1 MKTNTHMTRFAFLF
15 ALASLAA
22 CSSDPADAPD
32 TNTDVGITDT
42 GGGEDTLADTPDA
55 SIDAEEDTQP
65 DAELDVEPDAEPDA
79 GPDTEPD
86 SEPDVG
92 PPPTCESNADCDD
105 GRDCTSDVCDDD
117 AGYCVWEIAANTCL
131 IGGNCYDDGAIAARN
146 PCAMC
151 DAGTASTEWS
161 PSGEGTSCDN
171 GDVCSVNNVC
181 TAGECVGEALSCED
195 GNPCTENTC
204 VADVGCDFPPA
215 FDGETCDDGSA
226 CTEGDICD
234 GGTCGG
240 ATISCEDGNPCT
252 DDLCEEGLGCTNTDN
267 TAECEDGDACTTG
280 DICAEGTCVSGGPTN
295 CEDGNECTIDICDE
309 FAGCVRI
316 PNLNP
321 CCTGTVSICDDGDP
335 CTTDICN
342 PEDGSCSEAFNAAAC
357 DDDDACTTGDICA
370 DGECGGDEVDCAA
383 ENPCVAAFCDS
394 EDGCG
399 GDPLSG
405 IACDDGVECTVE
417 DTCNVGVCE
426 GISECVCEPTFGLQ
440 AVKLTSLQIGSGG
453 RPGQGLDLDANPDTC
468 APASDCSGGIQN
480 ALGVIAAFANEP
492 LATAV
497 TEGSVMLVLE
507 VDDVSLN
514 PFEIA
519 IFQSSL
525 APSNPDCDHTSEV
538 CDYVVDRATL
548 DPETCEPLVTL
559 AATRAGDFVSAGGPG
574 TVFPFAIPLG
584 DAMLAITLYDVRFEG
599 DITMVGDE
607 ITGLTGVIGGAV
619 PRSDLIAALEALPA
633 DALPLDPASIISL
646 LEILVADD
654 VDTDGDGVPD
664 AASIGLPIVGI
675 GAEVVGA
682 L

>member
-1 MKTNTHMTRFAFLF
+1 LF
-15 ALASLAA
+15 AIASLTA
-22 CSSDPADAPD
+22 CSDDP
-32 TNTDVGITDT
+32 T
-42 GGGEDTLADTPDA
+42 ETPDA
-55 SIDAEEDTQP
+55 DAGVVNTDASGDTLGDVTNPDVEPDVVADTEP
-65 DAELDVEPDAEPDA
+65 DAEPDAESDAEPDAEPDVEPDAEPDVST
-79 GPDTEPD
+79 P
-86 SEPDVG
+86 S
-92 PPPTCESNADCDD
+92 TCESNDECDD
-105 GRDCTSDVCDDD
+105 GRDCTSDVCDEDL
-117 AGYCVWEIAANTCL
+117 GYCIWEIAADTCL
-131 IGGNCYDDGAIAARN
+131 IGGNCYDDGTVASRN
-146 PCAMC
+146 SCAMC
-151 DAGTASTEWS
+151 DVASATTAWTPVAEGETCD
-161 PSGEGTSCDN
+161 SGDI
-171 GDVCSVNNVC
+171 CSVNSIC
-181 TAGECVGEALSCED
+181 TAGECVGEALACED

-204 VADVGCDFPPA
+204 VSGLGCDFPPA

-226 CTEGDICD
+226 CTEEDVCSA
-234 GGTCGG
+234 GTCGG
-240 ATISCEDGNPCT
+240 ATIACDDANPCT
-252 DDLCEEGLGCTNTDN
+252 DDICDEDLGCTNSDN
-267 TAECEDGDACTTG
+267 TIECENGDACTSN
-280 DICAEGTCVSGGPTN
+280 DVCAEGSCVPGGPTN

-321 CCTGTVSICDDGDP
+321 CCTGTVSICDDGNP

-342 PEDGSCSEAFNAAAC
+342 PEDGSCGEAFNTAAC
-357 DDDDACTTGDICA
+357 DDGDACTDGDICA
-370 DGECGGDEVDCAA
+370 EGACGGDEVDCAA
-383 ENPCVAAFCDS
+383 ENPCIAAFCDN

-399 GDPLSG
+399 GDPLTG
-405 IACDDGVECTVE
+405 NACDDGVDCTVA
-417 DTCNVGVCE
+417 DACNAGVCE
-426 GISECVCEPTFGLQ
+426 GVSECVCEPTFGLQ

-453 RPGQGLDLDANPDTC
+453 RPGQGIDLDGNPDTC
-468 APASDCSGGIQN
+468 SPSSDCSDGIQN
-480 ALGVIAAFANEP
+480 ALGVIAAFANAP
-492 LATAV
+492 LAEAV
-497 TEGSVMLVLE
+497 AGGSLMLVLD

-559 AATRAGDFVSAGGPG
+559 AATRAGDTVVAGGPG

-584 DAMLAITLYDVRFEG
+584 DAVLAITLYDVRFEG
-599 DITMVGDE
+599 EITMAGGE
-607 ITGLTGVIGGAV
+607 ITSLTGVIGGAV

-646 LEILVADD
+646 LEILVVDD